1 MLHHIV
7 IYSSVRLTI
16 YHLCIDSMD
25 KGIRVKNFYP
35 CIIHLYFLSSAGETR
50 SERSEVNL
58 EFTFDVFVCVAILTM
73 NSNDIC
79 KASDAAGICLNG

>member
-1 MLHHIV
+1 
-7 IYSSVRLTI
+7 
-16 YHLCIDSMD
+16 MD
-25 KGIRVKNFYP
+25 KGIRVLYYT
-35 CIIHLYFLSSAGETR
+35 LVYFLSSAGETR

-79 KASDAAGICLNG
+79 KASDAAGIYGCLNG